1 MALALTSLYA
11 PTVTTGL
18 IMTETDKALIK
29 EIQDMIY
36 SLPAA
41 QCEACNEVAEH
52 MRRVIKQA
60 GEPVGTLAL
69 SLLGAEAQSKAL

>member
-1 MALALTSLYA
+1 
-11 PTVTTGL
+11 
-18 IMTETDKALIK
+18 MTEQDKALIK

-52 MRRVIKQA
+52 LRRVVKQA
-60 GEPVGTLAL
+60 GHPVGTLAFAL
-69 SLLGAEAQSKAL
+69 VGAEAQAKAI